1 MDKEKKS
8 SLFVFLLNLSMGNV
22 CLFCCIHVES
32 VLVQF
37 WFSDRL
43 FRLRRVSFSFS
54 FSLLDKRTMR

>member
-1 MDKEKKS
+1 MDKEKIS

-43 FRLRRVSFSFS
+43 S
-54 FSLLDKRTMR
+54 